1 MPIAFRPNNQT
12 ILVIERKTQLFIGT
26 PYTWGLANY
35 IRRTS
40 IMVVTKSHPNMRM
53 LILSVDKYGYKRDI
67 ENDFS

>member
-35 IRRTS
+35 IRE
-40 IMVVTKSHPNMRM
+40 NFYY
-53 LILSVDKYGYKRDI
+53 DGYEI
-67 ENDFS
+67 STEYAYAYIVCG